1 MLGSAIGNGTHA
13 NRALRTRIR
22 SQCTSDASVLSRTM
36 SVYKETTNHDILPK
50 AFRPAA
56 RSTKYISRSNP
67 ERWQGYLMIM
77 KRAEVGFVSYS
88 SKNSIFC
95 FLAFILFLH
104 PNLKLGESKME

>member
-1 MLGSAIGNGTHA
+1 MTFCRRLFD
-13 NRALRTRIR
+13 
-22 SQCTSDASVLSRTM
+22 Q
-36 SVYKETTNHDILPK
+36 LPD
-50 AFRPAA
+50 RQ
-56 RSTKYISRSNP
+56 SRSNP

-104 PNLKLGESKME
+104 PNLKIGGSIMELGQVSFRT